1 MMSDEYGSYEYLKDK
16 SALKALAHLTEVV
29 RAAYVFLT
37 PLYVPVA
44 VMIHQYSGEPF
55 KSLVEPY

>member
-1 MMSDEYGSYEYLKDK
+1 MSDEYGSYEYLQGK
-16 SALKALAHLTEVV
+16 STPKALAHLTEVV

>member
-1 MMSDEYGSYEYLKDK
+1 MNQ
-16 SALKALAHLTEVV
+16 ALAHLTAVV

-44 VMIHQYSGEPF
+44 VIIHQYSGELF
-55 KSLVEPY
+55 KSLLEPYYT

>member
-1 MMSDEYGSYEYLKDK
+1 MSDEYGSYEGK
-16 SALKALAHLTEVV
+16 STPKALAHLTEVV

-37 PLYVPVA
+37 PLYVLVA
-44 VMIHQYSGEPF
+44 VMIHQYSGELF